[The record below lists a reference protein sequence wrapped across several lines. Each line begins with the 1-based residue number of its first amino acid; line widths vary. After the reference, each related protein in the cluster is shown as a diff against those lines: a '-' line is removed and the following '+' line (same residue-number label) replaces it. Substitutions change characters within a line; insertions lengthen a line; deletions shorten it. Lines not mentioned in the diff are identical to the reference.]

1 MNTNTISLAS
11 LDLKVLDKV
20 KMAVLA
26 IAGKLKVP
34 ANQVPLI
41 DAMSSKSLSNGG
53 ELKEGDF
60 AKYQTFE
67 RLLNKTFIAL
77 ANAMLLKVDYQIYNK
92 PQRNV

>member
-1 MNTNTISLAS
+1 
-11 LDLKVLDKV
+11 
-20 KMAVLA
+20 
-26 IAGKLKVP
+26 
-34 ANQVPLI
+34 
-41 DAMSSKSLSNGG
+41 LSNGG